1 MLAQFWPP
9 QFWHSRAVIELD
21 PQDFNALLG
30 SLLERKEA
38 LLFKS
43 EAGKREKND
52 EDVDLYVFSG
62 HLEALKSDEIDGD
75 VWGTLEDLEYSA
87 GNETEAWEQ
96 IKSFYLERGCTLLK
110 VSSDEYILSDVLAR
124 KLKLLS

>member
-1 MLAQFWPP
+1 M
-9 QFWHSRAVIELD
+9 IELD

-30 SLLERKEA
+30 SLLERREA
-38 LLFKS
+38 LLFRS

-52 EDVDLYVFSG
+52 EDVDLYLFSG
-62 HLEALKSDEIDGD
+62 HLEALRSDEIDGD
-75 VWGTLEDLEYSA
+75 VWGTLKDLEYSA

-96 IKSFYLERGCTLLK
+96 IKGFYLERGCTLLR
-110 VSSDEYILSDVLAR
+110 VGADEYVLSDSLAR

>member
-1 MLAQFWPP
+1 
-9 QFWHSRAVIELD
+9 VIELD
-21 PQDFNALLG
+21 PQDFNTLLG
-30 SLLERKEA
+30 SLLERREA
-38 LLFKS
+38 LLFRS

-96 IKSFYLERGCTLLK
+96 IKGFYLERGCTLLK
-110 VSSDEYILSDVLAR
+110 VGTDEYILSDVLAR